1 MNLSLSGN
9 FNELTY
15 DEQMDT
21 DGGGWPLVVGLII
34 VILFV
39 ACSTKGC
46 ADADNG
52 K

>member
-1 MNLSLSGN
+1 MDLLIANN

-21 DGGGWPLVVGLII
+21 DGGGWPAVVALVV

-46 ADADNG
+46 ADADKG